1 MCNDKQECAV
11 LEEQRL
17 DTLLR
22 LAFEY
27 DAMEET
33 RQIMSECTGELSPKD
48 EAICRRAYASFLRK
62 LARLERRERQERRT
76 YPLRFTAR
84 TWKVAV
90 CMVVLLVVAVP
101 WAIAH
106 TDFLR
111 VNPSR
116 LEIKKKTGYIEVEM
130 KEDTS
135 ISFDVPSQW
144 LGRYYLSYVPEG
156 FELFDIF
163 PEMNSVEY
171 RNAEGKQLQFAEC
184 VKGTASGIDNKNAVY
199 SQEHVNGET
208 AFVMDRGDSTCVI
221 WGIGTEYFYV
231 DAYLPKEEVLKIAE
245 GVEFIQ

>member
-62 LARLERRERQERRT
+62 LARLERRERRT

-90 CMVVLLVVAVP
+90 CMVVLLIVAVP

-135 ISFDVPSQW
+135 VSFDVPSQW
-144 LGRYYLSYVPEG
+144 RGRYYLSYVPEG

-163 PEMNSVEY
+163 PEMNWVEY
-171 RNAEGKQLQFAEC
+171 RNAEGKQLHFAEC
-184 VKGTASGIDNKNAVY
+184 VKGSASAIDNKNAVY
-199 SQEHVNGET
+199 SQENIHGET
-208 AFVMDRGDSTCVI
+208 AFIMDRGDSTCVI

-231 DAYLPKEEVLKIAE
+231 DAYLSKEEVLKIAE

>member
-62 LARLERRERQERRT
+62 LARLERRERRT
-76 YPLRFTAR
+76 YSLRFTAR

-90 CMVVLLVVAVP
+90 CMVVLLVLAVP

-116 LEIKKKTGYIEVEM
+116 LEIRKKADYIEVEM

-135 ISFDVPSQW
+135 VSFDVPSQW

-171 RNAEGKQLQFAEC
+171 RNVDGKAIRFDEC
-184 VKGTASGIDNKNAVY
+184 PKGSASNINNENAVCSY
-199 SQEHVNGET
+199 ERVNGESAYVIDRENS
-208 AFVMDRGDSTCVI
+208 AFVI
-221 WGIGTEYFYV
+221 WGIGTEYFIVYG
-231 DAYLPKEEVLKIAE
+231 DLPKEEVLKIAE
-245 GVEFIQ
+245 SVEFIQ

>member
-1 MCNDKQECAV
+1 MCNDKRESAV

-33 RQIMSECTGELSPKD
+33 RQILSECTGELSPED
-48 EAICRRAYASFLRK
+48 EALCRRAYASFLRK
-62 LARLERRERQERRT
+62 LARLERRERRA

-116 LEIKKKTGYIEVEM
+116 LEIKKKTG
-130 KEDTS
+130 
-135 ISFDVPSQW
+135 
-144 LGRYYLSYVPEG
+144 
-156 FELFDIF
+156 
-163 PEMNSVEY
+163 
-171 RNAEGKQLQFAEC
+171 
-184 VKGTASGIDNKNAVY
+184 
-199 SQEHVNGET
+199 
-208 AFVMDRGDSTCVI
+208 
-221 WGIGTEYFYV
+221 
-231 DAYLPKEEVLKIAE
+231 
-245 GVEFIQ
+245 

>member
-1 MCNDKQECAV
+1 MCNDKRESAV

-33 RQIMSECTGELSPKD
+33 RQILSECTGELSPED
-48 EAICRRAYASFLRK
+48 EALCRRAYASFLRK
-62 LARLERRERQERRT
+62 LARLERRERRA

-116 LEIKKKTGYIEVEM
+116 LVLSNKADCITIEMTEM
-130 KEDTS
+130 SDFA
-135 ISFDVPSQW
+135 FDVPAQW
-144 LGRYYLSYVPEG
+144 LGSYYLSYIPDG
-156 FELFDIF
+156 FQLSDIF
-163 PEMNSVEY
+163 PEGHLVEY
-171 RNAEGKQLQFAEC
+171 SNNEGYTLSYKEC
-184 VKGTASGIDNKNAVY
+184 PKNYTSKIDNTDAIWSEAV
-199 SQEHVNGET
+199 VNGEHAYVIEIRNGAYT
-208 AFVMDRGDSTCVI
+208 FVI
-221 WGIGTEYFYV
+221 WSNGIRFFVV
-231 DAYLPKEEVLKIAE
+231 DSNLPKDEVLKIAE
-245 GVEFIQ
+245 GVKIIQ